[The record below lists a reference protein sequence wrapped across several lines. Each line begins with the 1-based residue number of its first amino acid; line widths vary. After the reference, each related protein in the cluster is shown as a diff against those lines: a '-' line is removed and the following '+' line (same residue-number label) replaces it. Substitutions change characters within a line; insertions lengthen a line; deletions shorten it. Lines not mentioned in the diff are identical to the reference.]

1 MSEIIGSIKIGNQ
14 TGKLPQDGEDI
25 SKTSTSSLIHPI
37 VKVNIRLH
45 KDDGEL
51 IEDSLFWDWT
61 CDLNSPEKFAQD
73 YWEDLQ
79 LSKIH
84 EKQVAFAI
92 RKQVFDHLKQISL
105 MKKYNFL
112 KNLGIPVNKE
122 MIKSTSKGV
131 NRNNEMNDGERSE
144 FSDNDIYIPQ

>member
-1 MSEIIGSIKIGNQ
+1 M
-14 TGKLPQDGEDI
+14 
-25 SKTSTSSLIHPI
+25 
-37 VKVNIRLH
+37 
-45 KDDGEL
+45 
-51 IEDSLFWDWT
+51 
-61 CDLNSPEKFAQD
+61 
-73 YWEDLQ
+73 
-79 LSKIH
+79 
-84 EKQVAFAI
+84 AFAI